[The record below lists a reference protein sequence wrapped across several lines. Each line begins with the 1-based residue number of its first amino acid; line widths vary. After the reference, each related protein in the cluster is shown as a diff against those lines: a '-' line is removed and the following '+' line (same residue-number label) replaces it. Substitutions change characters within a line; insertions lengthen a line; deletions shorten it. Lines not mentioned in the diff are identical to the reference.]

1 MNLMHKCLRQKWENF
16 LSVLLTILL
25 TASALITIQNAE
37 EWRENQKKAYGY
49 HQISIILEDL
59 SGRSILDRHGMV
71 KSSGVLR
78 TDAQIIENEQVIG
91 YIGQADSALIE
102 LESWELFLGAWPGNA
117 DEIVCE
123 KCVLDKL
130 HLPYEIGQKVEITWQ
145 QGERTE
151 TGVFQLSGILQN
163 YTANWSASTCDELP
177 SVFTGAPLSNQP
189 TFVLCLDTLYSS
201 QEEASELEQLVNRLG
216 GTMTWNDKSFPDR
229 FATLSSYF
237 ENGYI
242 TLILF
247 LLCLLGLFSFHLLD
261 RNRLRSRMILLE
273 SLGMSRR
280 DYIRLIRRTVW
291 LTLGLSAA
299 GSVGTFL
306 VGVIMVPRF
315 WAEELLAIG
324 VGILFSCVS
333 CLFVFSM
340 KAGIVHKRK
349 QPSKRS
355 ASKQDVS
362 HKSKCITFKKH
373 AWKIQASEKKFF
385 HRERAVCLFSLFIFS
400 LSLFGF
406 CDEQMQH
413 RIYTQICFFDYSWE
427 SKRPDAGLTDYQ
439 IIDICSNNDIEEVLY
454 TSKTNWYVSS
464 DPISIS
470 YANMDKDPYP
480 RISNLAYIRNYLDF
494 STDLAVDIVLLPEET
509 GLWEYYVTS
518 DVDTLPFLEGKSA
531 ILYLPPCMENQD
543 GTAQF
548 VHQFAGYSNLNLED
562 LCHCSL
568 SKGLPFNLKIGDR
581 RLEMTCSSIIE
592 KCAGTT
598 QGKFD
603 FLSGPTVL
611 VSSKLY
617 CDLFSLSSP
626 VYNTV
631 WAAGKIGAN
640 LDALEISMSGISRAP
655 LLHFINQQAENLTKY
670 RSWLYHSVLYAMISM
685 ITASIACILLY
696 QNRIQ
701 FYRREAKRVSLLML
715 LGADWK
721 TTQRLIVNRAF
732 PILTVSFLFL
742 ADIVI
747 LFVCKKNIFLLY
759 ISAGLTYAIQLFFDY
774 MRFRFPYAL
783 WIVPQVLVFG
793 IMLIIIT
800 PRKSLSQKC
809 HKEII

>member
-201 QEEASELEQLVNRLG
+201 QEEASELEQLVNRFG
-216 GTMTWNDKSFPDR
+216 GEMSWNSNSFPDR
-229 FATLSSYF
+229 FGTISSFF
-237 ENGYI
+237 ENGYV
-242 TLILF
+242 TLIL
-247 LLCLLGLFSFHLLD
+247 LILSILGMFSMQLLD
-261 RNRLRSRMILLE
+261 RNRLYERVSLLQ

-280 DYIRLIRRTVW
+280 DYLALIRRTVW
-291 LTLGLSAA
+291 QTFGLSVA
-299 GSVGTFL
+299 GSIAAFL
-306 VGVIMVPRF
+306 LWVIIHVRF
-315 WAEELLAIG
+315 WPEEFWAIG
-324 VGILFSCVS
+324 IGVLFSSIS
-333 CLFVFSM
+333 CLLVFSL
-340 KAGIVHKRK
+340 KASIIHRRK
-349 QPSKRS
+349 QKAEPQHN
-355 ASKQDVS
+355 KQYVS
-362 HKSKCITFKKH
+362 YKDKCISYKNHT
-373 AWKIQASEKKFF
+373 WKIQAPEKKFF
-385 HRERAVCLFSLFIFS
+385 HGEKAVCLFSLCVFS
-400 LSLFGF
+400 LSLFAF
-406 CDEQMQH
+406 CDEQMSRYVAAQFAF
-413 RIYTQICFFDYSWE
+413 YDYSWE
-427 SKRPDAGLTDYQ
+427 SRQPNIGLTDYQ

-454 TSKTNWYVSS
+454 TSMAEFTVRR

-480 RISNLAYIRNYLDF
+480 RISNLATFSSDLD
-494 STDLAVDIVLLPEET
+494 SSADLGASIVLLPEET
-509 GLWEYYVTS
+509 ALWEYYVSS

-548 VHQFAGYSNLNLED
+548 VHQFAGHSNLNLED

-581 RLEMTCSSIIE
+581 CLEMTCSSIIE

-655 LLHFINQQAENLTKY
+655 LLWFTNQQAENLTKY

-701 FYRREAKRVSLLML
+701 FYRREAKRISLLML

-759 ISAGLTYAIQLFFDY
+759 ISAGLAYAIQLFFDY
-774 MRFRFPYAL
+774 MRYRFPYAL